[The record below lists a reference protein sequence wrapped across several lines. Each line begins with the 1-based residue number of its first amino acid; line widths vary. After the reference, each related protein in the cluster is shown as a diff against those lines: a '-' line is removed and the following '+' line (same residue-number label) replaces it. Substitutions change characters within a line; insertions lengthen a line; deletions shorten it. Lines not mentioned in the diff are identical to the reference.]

1 MKNNI
6 LIFLVVFLLAACAG
20 DRNTGITKATNAD
33 TAVTTAVVQPQPS
46 TPAKDSSSQQE
57 PLTPVDTV
65 ASEKAGTHPISL
77 HWIGWDRPG
86 KALVT
91 PAGNGWYNITGKQ
104 VKDERNYLSIA
115 GKIKRLS
122 EKELE
127 FDGTIET
134 RVETIY
140 GGEPCVRKGAQRFFG
155 KGTRTYFRL
164 QNMENCEGGNLVDYI
179 DIYPGTSSL

>member
-1 MKNNI
+1 MKNSI
-6 LIFLVVFLLAACAG
+6 LVFLLLLCLAACA
-20 DRNTGITKATNAD
+20 DERNTRLTKATNAD
-33 TAVTTAVVQPQPS
+33 TAIS
-46 TPAKDSSSQQE
+46 TPIVKQEAPAPEGGKSQKGT
-57 PLTPVDTV
+57 PVPVDTV
-65 ASEKAGTHPISL
+65 SSEKAGNHPISL
-77 HWIGWDRPG
+77 HWIGWDKPG
-86 KALVT
+86 KATVT
-91 PAGNGWYNITGKQ
+91 PAGNGWYTITGKQ
-104 VKDERNYLSIA
+104 VKDQRNYLSIA

-140 GGEPCVRKGAQRFFG
+140 GGEPCVRKGTQRFFG

>member
-1 MKNNI
+1 MKNSI
-6 LIFLVVFLLAACAG
+6 LILSLVLFMAACADERKTG
-20 DRNTGITKATNAD
+20 NTVTSNSD
-33 TAVTTAVVQPQPS
+33 TAVSTAIVKEEA
-46 TPAKDSSSQQE
+46 PAPDASNSQKE
-57 PLTPVDTV
+57 TPVPIDTV
-65 ASEKAGTHPISL
+65 ASEKAGNHPISL
-77 HWIGWDRPG
+77 HWIGWDKPG
-86 KALVT
+86 KATVT
-91 PAGNGWYNITGKQ
+91 PAGNGWYTITGKQ

-155 KGTRTYFRL
+155 KGTRTYFRM